1 MNILLLAHNTFRE
14 ATRDRV
20 LVGAL
25 CAGAVLLAMTQ
36 VLGPLAL
43 GEGHRLTVDLGLS
56 GITLLGVGIVVLV
69 GASLVGKEVE
79 RRTVF
84 NLLSRPISRYQ
95 YLVGKWAGLSAT
107 LWTAAIVLGFALWLL
122 MCVRGFAS
130 YGPSI
135 AQAVY
140 LAGLE
145 LTVITAIAVLFSAM
159 STPVLSALYTVGLF
173 MVGQWSY
180 DLRDFA
186 SKFPPA
192 TAGLCEIAAN
202 VVPNLPVFNMRSL
215 AAGGHVTS
223 FEHLGIA
230 TLYAVVYSGCVL
242 CMATVAFEGRDFK

>member
-1 MNILLLAHNTFRE
+1 VNILLLAHNTFRE

-25 CAGAVLLAMTQ
+25 CAGAALLLFTQ

-56 GITLLGVGIVVLV
+56 GITLLGVVIVVLV

-84 NLLSRPISRYQ
+84 NLLSRPIARYQ
-95 YLVGKWAGLSAT
+95 YLVGKWAGLAAT
-107 LWTAAIVLGFALWLL
+107 LWTTTVVLGIALWAL
-122 MCVRGFAS
+122 MGLRGFAS

-135 AQAVY
+135 AQAIY

-145 LTVITAIAVLFSAM
+145 LTVITAVAVLFSAL

-186 SKFPPA
+186 AKFPPA
-192 TAGLCEIAAN
+192 AAGACEIAAN

-215 AAGGHVTS
+215 AAAGQTTS

-230 TLYAVVYSGCVL
+230 TLYAIVYSGCVL